1 MNRDEILNLF
11 RDLADEFNLSCTF
24 GRYTGNTNFWINS
37 PYFDTGAKIAAVIGQ
52 VSLVQ
57 YVNAFI
63 PDNLDIVV
71 LIDPVTTM
79 LNDVDPLL
87 IRERLV
93 GMLTTVDSL
102 GQQLETRRI
111 VKSADILTGTLKEPI
126 TNEP

>member
-11 RDLADEFNLSCTF
+11 RDLADEFDLSCTF
-24 GRYTGNTNFWINS
+24 GRYTGDSYLNINS
-37 PYFDTGAKIAAVIGQ
+37 PYFDNGHEVAAVLGQ

-71 LIDPVTTM
+71 HLDPVTTM

-93 GMLTTVDSL
+93 GLMKTVDSL

-111 VKSADILTGTLKEPI
+111 GKSADILTGTLKEPT